1 MIPLLETYWPLLVAA
16 LAIGILV
23 AWFLL
28 RANRKTRVTVD
39 RRDVLDEGAAP
50 AARNQALIDS
60 SGTAVTAATPAPAA
74 ATPSG
79 DGDDL
84 TQIKGLGNKIADILS
99 GLGVTTYAQIAD
111 WDEAEIDRIDGQLGR
126 FEGRIRRDNW
136 VEQAKLLAA
145 GDKAGFDA
153 RFGNS

>member
-23 AWFLL
+23 AWFML
-28 RANRKTRVTVD
+28 RANRKTRVSVD
-39 RRDVLDEGAAP
+39 KRDVLDEGAAP

-60 SGTAVTAATPAPAA
+60 DSPAVTTPAPT
-74 ATPSG
+74 ATTAPS

-84 TQIKGLGNKIADILS
+84 TQIKGLGSKIAEILN
-99 GLGVTTYAQIAD
+99 GIGVTSYAQIAS
-111 WDEAEIDRIDGQLGR
+111 WDDAKIAEVDSQLGR

-136 VEQAKLLAA
+136 VEQARLLAE
-145 GDKAGFDA
+145 GDKAEFDS